1 MDGVQAKCKPWPSL
15 SFSIKPAFYGTVCC
29 LISSKYP
36 YALNCFM
43 DTIPFELPNAAYAW
57 ADLSEAILEAGFD
70 ESAAPSRNLIDQWE
84 EPDDPIWSIL
94 SANWM
99 CENAGS
105 IKKQID
111 GITRNR
117 VRLEQFLTCLVR
129 NFRQAIAIKNS
140 VSDMD
145 QLQRLVLVQ
154 HVAELYTKV
163 HGWGLQRCEGSL
175 LQVLFASGHSTAIHL
190 GVELL
195 LEQPPVDWADV
206 SLSLAPLMQ
215 SKTWRVE
222 DVFPK
227 LLESTSPAVLA
238 PALDLANYAVRSRSL
253 PQHPAQGELGTLLKL
268 MGGLVNQLGMLEE
281 NPAQFGTSVSAI
293 QKILFDSVS
302 LCVSLCDTFGLA
314 SSQDAIGKLTQATRL
329 SHRRIRTEA
338 AFALAKL
345 GDKKGQELLIELAA
359 DFSSRQRALAYAEE
373 LGIEE
378 RIDERWTTAAA
389 LAESR
394 LANWLAQNEQ
404 MGISP
409 SRMELLDQR
418 TLDWPGFE
426 QPQECFLFRFE
437 YDLQDSIYS
446 NVGFSGPM
454 CHTFSQDL
462 ADISLDDTYAIFV
475 GWDIDHPDAFEV
487 APNALDARI
496 QERMNR
502 LIETLPD
509 QLQLVETL
517 LCVSFFEHFGILAR
531 VLLNDELRIAL
542 VSEDDR
548 VTCEPFTTKNQ
559 ADPMLTY
566 WLWRGRTFFESV

>member
-1 MDGVQAKCKPWPSL
+1 
-15 SFSIKPAFYGTVCC
+15 
-29 LISSKYP
+29 
-36 YALNCFM
+36 M
-43 DTIPFELPNAAYAW
+43 DTIPFDLPDSAYAW

-70 ESAAPSRNLIDQWE
+70 ESEGLSRNLSDQWE
-84 EPDDPIWSIL
+84 EPDDPIWSVL
-94 SANWM
+94 SANWL
-99 CENAGS
+99 CENAES
-105 IKKQID
+105 IHEQIE
-111 GITRNR
+111 GVTRNR
-117 VRLEQFLTCLVR
+117 ARLEQFLTCLIR
-129 NFRQAIAIKNS
+129 NFRQAIAVKNGY
-140 VSDMD
+140 SDME

-154 HVAELYTKV
+154 HVAELYSKL
-163 HGWGLQRCEGSL
+163 HGWGLHRCEGSL

-195 LEQPPVDWADV
+195 LTKPPVDWADV

-215 SKTWRVE
+215 SKTWEVE

-227 LLESTSPAVLA
+227 LLQSTTPAVLS
-238 PALDLANYAVRSRSL
+238 PALDVANFVVRNRSL
-253 PQHPAQGELGTLLKL
+253 SEHPASAEMTTLLRL

-302 LCVSLCDTFGLA
+302 LCVSLCDTLGLIG
-314 SSQDAIGKLTQATRL
+314 SQEAIGKLTQATRL

-345 GDKKGQELLIELAA
+345 GDKKGEELLIELAA
-359 DFSSRQRALAYAEE
+359 DFSSRQRAVAYAEE
-373 LGIEE
+373 LGFED
-378 RIDERWTTAAA
+378 RIDERWTNSAAI
-389 LAESR
+389 AESR

-418 TLDWPGFE
+418 TLSWPGFE
-426 QPQECFLFRFE
+426 QQQECFLFRFE
-437 YDLQDSIYS
+437 YDMKDSVYS
-446 NVGFSGPM
+446 NVGFSGPT

-487 APNALDARI
+487 APNSLDARI
-496 QERMNR
+496 QDRMNR
-502 LIETLPD
+502 ILNSLPENLELI
-509 QLQLVETL
+509 ETL

-531 VLLNDELRIAL
+531 VLINDEVRIA
-542 VSEDDR
+542 VISEDDR
-548 VTCEPFTTKNQ
+548 VTCEPFTTKNK

>member
-1 MDGVQAKCKPWPSL
+1 
-15 SFSIKPAFYGTVCC
+15 
-29 LISSKYP
+29 
-36 YALNCFM
+36 M

-57 ADLSEAILEAGFD
+57 ADLSEAILEGGFD
-70 ESAAPSRNLIDQWE
+70 ESNAPGRKLFDQWE
-84 EPDDPIWSIL
+84 EPEDPIWSIL

-99 CENAGS
+99 CENAPS
-105 IKKQID
+105 IKERID
-111 GITRNR
+111 GVTRNR
-117 VRLEQFLTCLVR
+117 ARLEQFLTCLIR
-129 NFRQAIAIKNS
+129 NFRQAIATKKS
-140 VSDMD
+140 YSDLE

-154 HVAELYTKV
+154 HVAELYTKI
-163 HGWGLQRCEGSL
+163 HGWGLHRCEGGL
-175 LQVLFASGHSTAIHL
+175 LQVLFASDHSTAIHL
-190 GVELL
+190 GVDLL
-195 LEQPPVDWADV
+195 LSKPPLDWADV

-215 SKTWRVE
+215 SKTWKVE

-227 LLESTSPAVLA
+227 LLESTTPAVLS
-238 PALDLANYAVRSRSL
+238 PALDVANYAARSRSL
-253 PQHPAQGELGTLLKL
+253 MEHPAKGDFATLVRL

-281 NPAQFGTSVSAI
+281 NPAQFGQTVVAI

-302 LCVSLCDTFGLA
+302 LCVSLCDTFGLIG
-314 SSQDAIGKLTQATRL
+314 SQEAIGKLTQATRL

-345 GDKKGQELLIELAA
+345 GEKKGEELLIELAA
-359 DFSSRQRALAYAEE
+359 DFSSRQRAIAYMEE
-373 LGIEE
+373 LGIDD
-378 RIDERWTTAAA
+378 RVDERWTTEAA

-418 TLDWPGFE
+418 TLGWPGFE

-437 YDLQDSIYS
+437 YDLQESVYS

-454 CHTFSQDL
+454 CHTFSQNL
-462 ADISLDDTYAIFV
+462 ADISIDDAYAIFV

-487 APNALDARI
+487 APNSLDVRI

-502 LIETLPD
+502 VLESLPEQIKLIES
-509 QLQLVETL
+509 L

-531 VLLNDELRIAL
+531 VLVNEEVRIAVL
-542 VSEDDR
+542 SEDDR
-548 VTCEPFTTKNQ
+548 VTCEPFNTKNQ

-566 WLWRGRTFFESV
+566 WLWRGRTFFESI

>member
-1 MDGVQAKCKPWPSL
+1 MVFRPSAIRGHL
-15 SFSIKPAFYGTVCC
+15 FLYSIKRAFYGTVCY

-36 YALNCFM
+36 NALICFM
-43 DTIPFELPNAAYAW
+43 DTIPFDLPDAAYAW

-70 ESAAPSRNLIDQWE
+70 ESTATGRNLIDQWD
-84 EPDDPIWSIL
+84 EPDEPIWSIL
-94 SANWM
+94 SANWL
-99 CENAGS
+99 CENAAS
-105 IKKQID
+105 VREQID
-111 GITRNR
+111 GVTRNR
-117 VRLEQFLTCLVR
+117 SRLEQFLTCLVR
-129 NFRQAIAIKNS
+129 NFRQAIAVKKTY
-140 VSDMD
+140 SDLE

-154 HVAELYTKV
+154 HVAELYNAV

-190 GVELL
+190 GVDLL
-195 LEQPPVDWADV
+195 LTKPPVDWADG

-215 SKTWRVE
+215 SKTWQVG

-227 LLESTSPAVLA
+227 LLQSTSPAVLS
-238 PALDLANYAVRSRSL
+238 PALDVANYVVRSQSL
-253 PQHPAQGELGTLLKL
+253 AEHPASGDLSTLLRM

-281 NPAQFGTSVSAI
+281 NPAQFGSSVAAI

-302 LCVSLCDTFGLA
+302 LCVSLCDTFGLIGN
-314 SSQDAIGKLTQATRL
+314 QDAIGKLTQASKL

-345 GDKKGQELLIELAA
+345 GDKKGQEQLIELAA
-359 DFSSRQRALAYAEE
+359 DFSSRQRAVAYAEE
-373 LGIEE
+373 LGIDE

-418 TLDWPGFE
+418 TLSWPGFE

-437 YDLQDSIYS
+437 YDMQDSIFS

-454 CHTFSQDL
+454 CHSFSQDL

-475 GWDIDHPDAFEV
+475 GWDIDHPDAYEV
-487 APNALDARI
+487 APNSLDARI

-502 LIETLPD
+502 LLETLPE
-509 QLQLVETL
+509 QVELVETL
-517 LCVSFFEHFGILAR
+517 LCVIFFEHFGVLAR
-531 VLLNDELRIAL
+531 VLINDELRIAL
-542 VSEDDR
+542 VAEEDR

>member
-1 MDGVQAKCKPWPSL
+1 MVFRPSASRGHL
-15 SFSIKPAFYGTVCC
+15 FRYSIKRAFYGTVCY

-36 YALNCFM
+36 NALICFM
-43 DTIPFELPNAAYAW
+43 DTIPFDLPDAAYAW

-70 ESAAPSRNLIDQWE
+70 ESAGPSRNLIDQWD

-94 SANWM
+94 SANWL
-99 CENAGS
+99 CENSES
-105 IKKQID
+105 IRQQID

-117 VRLEQFLTCLVR
+117 SRLEQFLICLVR
-129 NFRQAIAIKNS
+129 NFRQAITVKTTY
-140 VSDMD
+140 SDMD

-154 HVAELYTKV
+154 HVAELYSRV

-195 LEQPPVDWADV
+195 LTKPPVDWADV

-215 SKTWRVE
+215 SKTWPVG

-227 LLESTSPAVLA
+227 LLQSTVPAVLS
-238 PALDLANYAVRSRSL
+238 PALDVANFVVRSRSL
-253 PQHPAQGELGTLLKL
+253 PEHPANGDLPTLLRM

-281 NPAQFGTSVSAI
+281 NPAQFGSSVAAI

-302 LCVSLCDTFGLA
+302 LCVSLCDTLGLIGN
-314 SSQDAIGKLTQATRL
+314 QDAIGKLTQASKL

-359 DFSSRQRALAYAEE
+359 DFSSRQRAVAYAEE
-373 LGIEE
+373 LGIDD
-378 RIDERWTTAAA
+378 RVDERWTTAAA

-418 TLDWPGFE
+418 TLSWPGFE

-437 YDLQDSIYS
+437 YDMQDSIYS

-454 CHTFSQDL
+454 CHSFSQDL
-462 ADISLDDTYAIFV
+462 ADISLEDTYSIFV

-487 APNALDARI
+487 APNSLDARI

-502 LIETLPD
+502 MLETLPEHVQLIETLF
-509 QLQLVETL
+509 
-517 LCVSFFEHFGILAR
+517 CVIFFEHFGILAR
-531 VLLNDELRIAL
+531 VLINDELRIAL
-542 VSEDDR
+542 VAEDDR

>member
-1 MDGVQAKCKPWPSL
+1 
-15 SFSIKPAFYGTVCC
+15 
-29 LISSKYP
+29 
-36 YALNCFM
+36 M

-70 ESAAPSRNLIDQWE
+70 ESAGPSRNLIDQWE
-84 EPDDPIWSIL
+84 EPDDPIWSVL

-99 CENAGS
+99 CENAES

-111 GITRNR
+111 GIARNR
-117 VRLEQFLTCLVR
+117 VRLEHFLTCLVR

-140 VSDMD
+140 YSDMD

-195 LEQPPVDWADV
+195 LAKPPVDWADV

-222 DVFPK
+222 TVFPK
-227 LLESTSPAVLA
+227 LLASTSPAVLA
-238 PALDLANYAVRSRSL
+238 PALDVANYAVRSRSL
-253 PQHPAQGELGTLLKL
+253 ADHPAKAELATLLRL

-302 LCVSLCDTFGLA
+302 LCVSLCDTFGLVG
-314 SSQDAIGKLTQATRL
+314 SQDAIGKLTQATRL

-345 GDKKGQELLIELAA
+345 GDKKGEELLIELAA

-454 CHTFSQDL
+454 CHSFSQDL

-475 GWDIDHPDAFEV
+475 GWDIDHPNAFEV

-496 QERMNR
+496 QDRMNR
-502 LIETLPD
+502 LTETLPN
-509 QLQLVETL
+509 QLELVETL

-531 VLLNDELRIAL
+531 VLINDELRIAL
-542 VSEDDR
+542 VSEDER

>member
-1 MDGVQAKCKPWPSL
+1 
-15 SFSIKPAFYGTVCC
+15 
-29 LISSKYP
+29 
-36 YALNCFM
+36 M
-43 DTIPFELPNAAYAW
+43 DTIPFDLPDAAYAW
-57 ADLSEAILEAGFD
+57 ADLAEAILEAGFD
-70 ESAAPSRNLIDQWE
+70 ESAAPIRNLSDQWE
-84 EPDDPIWSIL
+84 EPDDPIWSVL

-99 CENAGS
+99 CENAES
-105 IKKQID
+105 IKVQIEKVA
-111 GITRNR
+111 RNR
-117 VRLEQFLTCLVR
+117 ARLEQFLTCLVR
-129 NFRQAIAIKNS
+129 NFRHAISVKNS
-140 VSDMD
+140 YSDLE
-145 QLQRLVLVQ
+145 QLKRLVLVQ

-195 LEQPPVDWADV
+195 LAKPPVDWAEV
-206 SLSLAPLMQ
+206 SLALAPLMQ
-215 SKTWRVE
+215 SRIWQVE

-227 LLESTSPAVLA
+227 LLQSTAPSVLS
-238 PALDLANYAVRSRSL
+238 PALDVANYAFRSRQL
-253 PQHPAQGELGTLLKL
+253 VDHPAKLDLATLLRL

-281 NPAQFGTSVSAI
+281 NPAQFGRTVIAI

-302 LCVSLCDTFGLA
+302 LCVSLCDTLGLIGN
-314 SSQDAIGKLTQATRL
+314 QDAVAKLTQATRL

-345 GDKKGQELLIELAA
+345 GNKKGEELLIELAA
-359 DFSSRQRALAYAEE
+359 DFSSRQRAIAYAEE
-373 LGIEE
+373 LGIVD
-378 RIDERWTTAAA
+378 RIDERWTNAAA

-409 SRMELLDQR
+409 SRMEMLDQR
-418 TLDWPGFE
+418 TLSWPGFE

-437 YDLQDSIYS
+437 YDMQESIYS

-454 CHTFSQDL
+454 CHSFSQDL

-475 GWDIDHPDAFEV
+475 GWDIDHPDAYEI

-496 QERMNR
+496 QDRMNR
-502 LIETLPD
+502 LLETLPE
-509 QLQLVETL
+509 QLELIETL
-517 LCVSFFEHFGILAR
+517 LCANFFEHFGILAR
-531 VLLNDELRIAL
+531 VLINDELRIVVVA
-542 VSEDDR
+542 EDDR

-559 ADPMLTY
+559 ADPLLTY

>member
-1 MDGVQAKCKPWPSL
+1 
-15 SFSIKPAFYGTVCC
+15 
-29 LISSKYP
+29 
-36 YALNCFM
+36 M
-43 DTIPFELPNAAYAW
+43 DTIPFHLPNAAYAW
-57 ADLSEAILEAGFD
+57 SDLSEAILEAGFD
-70 ESAAPSRNLIDQWE
+70 ESASPSRNLIDLWE

-94 SANWM
+94 SANWL
-99 CENAGS
+99 CENAMS
-105 IKKQID
+105 IKEQID
-111 GITRNR
+111 RSGRNR
-117 VRLEQFLTCLVR
+117 ARLEQFLICLVR
-129 NFRQAIAIKNS
+129 NFRQAIATKTS
-140 VSDMD
+140 YSDME

-154 HVAELYTKV
+154 HVAELYTQV

-195 LEQPPVDWADV
+195 LTKPPVDWAEV

-215 SKTWRVE
+215 SKVWRIE

-227 LLESTSPAVLA
+227 LLQSTVPAVLA
-238 PALDLANYAVRSRSL
+238 PALDVANYAVRSRSL
-253 PQHPAQGELGTLLKL
+253 VDHPAKGNLETLLRL

-281 NPAQFGTSVSAI
+281 NPAQFGSSVSVI
-293 QKILFDSVS
+293 QKILFDSIS
-302 LCVSLCDTFGLA
+302 LCVSLCDTLGLVG
-314 SSQDAIGKLTQATRL
+314 SQDAIPKLTQATRL

-345 GDKKGQELLIELAA
+345 GDKKGEELLIELVT

-373 LGIEE
+373 LGIED

-418 TLDWPGFE
+418 TLSWPGFE

-437 YDLQDSIYS
+437 YDLQESIYS

-462 ADISLDDTYAIFV
+462 ANISLDDTYAIFV

-496 QERMNR
+496 KERTNR
-502 LIETLPD
+502 MLESLPD
-509 QLQLVETL
+509 QIELVETL

-531 VLLNDELRIAL
+531 VLINEELRIAL

-566 WLWRGRTFFESV
+566 WLWRGRTFFETV

>member
-1 MDGVQAKCKPWPSL
+1 
-15 SFSIKPAFYGTVCC
+15 
-29 LISSKYP
+29 
-36 YALNCFM
+36 M
-43 DTIPFELPNAAYAW
+43 DTIPFDLPDAAYAW

-70 ESAAPSRNLIDQWE
+70 ETHGPSRNLIDQWE

-94 SANWM
+94 SANWLS
-99 CENAGS
+99 ENAAS
-105 IKKQID
+105 VREQID
-111 GITRNR
+111 GATRNR
-117 VRLEQFLTCLVR
+117 ARLEQFLTCLVR
-129 NFRQAIAIKNS
+129 NFRQAIAPKKTY
-140 VSDMD
+140 SDMD

-154 HVAELYTKV
+154 HVAELYSKV
-163 HGWGLQRCEGSL
+163 HGWGLHRCEGSL
-175 LQVLFASGHSTAIHL
+175 LQVLFASGHSTAIQL
-190 GVELL
+190 GVDLL
-195 LEQPPVDWADV
+195 LTKPPVDWADV

-215 SKTWRVE
+215 SKTWQLE

-227 LLESTSPAVLA
+227 LLQSTSPAVLS
-238 PALDLANYAVRSRSL
+238 PALDVANYAVRSRSL
-253 PQHPAQGELGTLLKL
+253 TEHPASGDLPTLLRM

-281 NPAQFGTSVSAI
+281 NPAQFGSSVAAI

-302 LCVSLCDTFGLA
+302 LCVSLCDTFGLIGN
-314 SSQDAIGKLTQATRL
+314 QDAMGKLTQASKL

-338 AFALAKL
+338 AFAMAKL
-345 GDKKGQELLIELAA
+345 GDKKGQDLLIELAA
-359 DFSSRQRALAYAEE
+359 DFSSRQRAVAYAEE
-373 LGIEE
+373 LGIED

-418 TLDWPGFE
+418 TLSWPGFE

-437 YDLQDSIYS
+437 YDMQDAIYS

-454 CHTFSQDL
+454 CHSFSQDL

-475 GWDIDHPDAFEV
+475 GWDIDHPDAYEV
-487 APNALDARI
+487 APNSLDARI

-502 LIETLPD
+502 MLETFPENVELI
-509 QLQLVETL
+509 ETL
-517 LCVSFFEHFGILAR
+517 LCVIFFEHFGILAR
-531 VLLNDELRIAL
+531 VMINDEIRIAL
-542 VSEDDR
+542 VAEDER

>member
-1 MDGVQAKCKPWPSL
+1 
-15 SFSIKPAFYGTVCC
+15 
-29 LISSKYP
+29 
-36 YALNCFM
+36 M

-70 ESAAPSRNLIDQWE
+70 ESATPNRNLIDQWE

-140 VSDMD
+140 PSDLD

-175 LQVLFASGHSTAIHL
+175 LQVLFASGHSTAIQL

-195 LEQPPVDWADV
+195 LAQPPVDWADG

-238 PALDLANYAVRSRSL
+238 PALDVANYAVRSRSL
-253 PQHPAQGELGTLLKL
+253 PQHPAQGELGTLLRL

-281 NPAQFGTSVSAI
+281 NPTQFGTSVSAI

-302 LCVSLCDTFGLA
+302 LCVSLCHTFGLA
-314 SSQDAIGKLTQATRL
+314 GSQDAIGKLTQATRL

-373 LGIEE
+373 LGIED

-487 APNALDARI
+487 APNSLDARI

-531 VLLNDELRIAL
+531 VLLNEELRIAL